1 MGNATSDRSGSQQS
15 SRRAA
20 SDMANEITIIGEQQ
34 RETLA
39 LLRQLIEMLLPR
51 ADQDKPKLEDLI
63 AVLVGQQQHMLRILR
78 QLSLDMEALL
88 GRRREDGNGRPRGH
102 PLGDGQARP

>member
-1 MGNATSDRSGSQQS
+1 MENATSGRSDKPSP

-20 SDMANEITIIGEQQ
+20 SDVANEIAVISEQQ

-51 ADQDKPKLEDLI
+51 ADPDKPKLEDLI
-63 AVLVGQQQHMLRILR
+63 AVLVGQQGHMLRILK
-78 QLSLDMEALL
+78 QLSLDMDALL
-88 GRRREDGNGRPRGH
+88 ERRPEDGNGRPRGH
-102 PLGDGQARP
+102 RLGNGEARR